1 MLHYDVT
8 RDDSSVAGCSSV
20 DADRGRRAA
29 VWHERS
35 RGEYLIVVCW
45 MEGVE
50 DLEAQ
55 LPPRHAEKDSNSA
68 EVARPPRR
76 KERQGKSP
84 RRRREAKRSQRR
96 PDDQEPLPTRRER
109 RQLLGQP
116 EHREP
121 SASTLETSD
130 TSPKTWDR
138 SRRAHFLHGPYQ
150 ATHFG
155 PKACILPNP
164 TSVMHIQDPASQRL
178 TWNKSPVNVLVIR
191 KIRDQ
196 SLLEPFKELCK
207 FLIEEKKLV
216 VYVEKKVAD
225 DATLSQD
232 KNFEAIGNKLCTF
245 REGTV
250 QHIVTKSPHFID
262 RNENGPFALCFTG
275 YDDIS
280 DCIDLIICLGG
291 DGTLLYAS
299 SLFQG
304 SVPPVMAFHL
314 GSLGFLMPFKFEA
327 YKTEVAKVFEGNA
340 AITLRSRL
348 KVKVVKDALQRTGRM
363 YVVEENGTVA
373 QAETDGDAGKV
384 TLQLQVLNEVVVD
397 RGPSSYLSN
406 VDLYLDGR
414 LITSVQGDGV
424 IVSTPTGSTAYAA
437 AAGASMIHPNV
448 PAIMITPIC
457 PHSLSFRPIV
467 VPAGVELMIT
477 LSPDARNTAWVSF
490 DGRKRQEIQHGDSIK
505 ITTSCYPVPSICC
518 HDLVYD
524 WFESLAECLHWNV
537 RKKQTQL
544 TDITDDS
551 DTET

>member
-1 MLHYDVT
+1 M
-8 RDDSSVAGCSSV
+8 DDLKTSPSSGSLAVSDGCTVQPSV
-20 DADRGRRAA
+20 DAG
-29 VWHERS
+29 
-35 RGEYLIVVCW
+35 
-45 MEGVE
+45 
-50 DLEAQ
+50 Q
-55 LPPRHAEKDSNSA
+55 LSESA
-68 EVARPPRR
+68 KPFKHTEHPV
-76 KERQGKSP
+76 KSP
-84 RRRREAKRSQRR
+84 RRRREGKRSLRR
-96 PDDQEPLPTRRER
+96 GSSHEQLPWEIER
-109 RQLLGQP
+109 RRLPGQH
-116 EHREP
+116 EHSEL
-121 SASTLETSD
+121 SNSMTD
-130 TSPKTWDR
+130 TVESSPK
-138 SRRAHFLHGPYQ
+138 RRAHFLHGPYP

-178 TWNKSPVNVLVIR
+178 TWNKPPVNVLVIR
-191 KIRDQ
+191 KIRDE
-196 SLLEPFKELCK
+196 SLVEPFKELCR
-207 FLIEEKKLV
+207 FLVEEKQMM
-216 VYVEKKVAD
+216 VYVERRVAD
-225 DATLSQD
+225 DASLSKD
-232 KNFEAIGNKLCTF
+232 EAFGSIRNQLCTF
-245 REGTV
+245 RE
-250 QHIVTKSPHFID
+250 
-262 RNENGPFALCFTG
+262 G

-314 GSLGFLMPFKFEA
+314 GSLGFLTPFKFES
-327 YKTEVAKVFEGNA
+327 YKTEVDKVFEGNA

-348 KVKVVKDALQRTGRM
+348 KVKVVKDMLQRPGQK
-363 YVVEENGTVA
+363 EQNGLLLHR
-373 QAETDGDAGKV
+373 QANPEAGKV

-406 VDLYLDGR
+406 VDLYLNGR

-448 PAIMITPIC
+448 PAIMVTPIC

-490 DGRKRQEIQHGDSIK
+490 DGRKRQEIQHGDCIK

-524 WFESLAECLHWNV
+524 WFESLAQCLHWNV
-537 RKKQTQL
+537 RKRQARL
-544 TDITDDS
+544 VDASDSS
-551 DTET
+551 DTEN

>member
-1 MLHYDVT
+1 ME
-8 RDDSSVAGCSSV
+8 SSESGPSSGPF
-20 DADRGRRAA
+20 AAPDRGTEQPSASHNQPSKHRE
-29 VWHERS
+29 H
-35 RGEYLIVVCW
+35 
-45 MEGVE
+45 
-50 DLEAQ
+50 
-55 LPPRHAEKDSNSA
+55 PP
-68 EVARPPRR
+68 
-76 KERQGKSP
+76 KSP
-84 RRRREAKRSQRR
+84 RRRHKGTRSQQRGVGH
-96 PDDQEPLPTRRER
+96 E
-109 RQLLGQP
+109 QLLWESERLRLPGQQ
-116 EHREP
+116 EHLEP
-121 SASTLETSD
+121 SGSASD
-130 TSPKTWDR
+130 TAESSPK
-138 SRRAHFLHGPYQ
+138 RRAHFLHGPYP

-178 TWNKSPVNVLVIR
+178 TWNKPPVNVLVIR
-191 KIRDQ
+191 KIRDE
-196 SLLEPFKELCK
+196 SLVDPFKELCR
-207 FLIEEKKLV
+207 FLVEEKQMM
-216 VYVEKKVAD
+216 VYVERRVAD
-225 DATLSQD
+225 DATLSKD
-232 KNFEAIGNKLCTF
+232 EAFGSIRNQLCTF
-245 REGTV
+245 RE
-250 QHIVTKSPHFID
+250 
-262 RNENGPFALCFTG
+262 G

-314 GSLGFLMPFKFEA
+314 GSLGFLTPFKFES

-348 KVKVVKDALQRTGRM
+348 KVKVVKDMLQRTGQQPSSR
-363 YVVEENGTVA
+363 ETQQQEHNGLLPHTHTNS
-373 QAETDGDAGKV
+373 EAGKV

-448 PAIMITPIC
+448 PAIMVTPIC

-490 DGRKRQEIQHGDSIK
+490 DGRKRQEIQHGDCIK

-524 WFESLAECLHWNV
+524 WFESLAQCLHWNV
-537 RKKQTQL
+537 RKRQERL
-544 TDITDDS
+544 ADVSDSS
-551 DTET
+551 DTEN

>member
-1 MLHYDVT
+1 MENSETSPTSAPL
-8 RDDSSVAGCSSV
+8 A
-20 DADRGRRAA
+20 APDRGMAQPSDHPGQLSESA
-29 VWHERS
+29 RS
-35 RGEYLIVVCW
+35 SKHREH
-45 MEGVE
+45 
-50 DLEAQ
+50 
-55 LPPRHAEKDSNSA
+55 P
-68 EVARPPRR
+68 AR
-76 KERQGKSP
+76 SP
-84 RRRREAKRSQRR
+84 RRRRDTKRSQRR
-96 PDDQEPLPTRRER
+96 GDGHEQLLWEIER
-109 RQLLGQP
+109 RRLPGQH
-116 EHREP
+116 EHLKP
-121 SASTLETSD
+121 SSSVTD
-130 TSPKTWDR
+130 TAESSPK
-138 SRRAHFLHGPYQ
+138 RRAHFLHGPYP

-178 TWNKSPVNVLVIR
+178 TWNKPPVNVLVIR
-191 KIRDQ
+191 KIRDE
-196 SLLEPFKELCK
+196 SLVEPFKELCR
-207 FLIEEKKLV
+207 FLVEEKQMM
-216 VYVEKKVAD
+216 VYVERRVAD
-225 DATLSQD
+225 DATLSND
-232 KNFEAIGNKLCTF
+232 EAFGSIRNQLCTF
-245 REGTV
+245 RE
-250 QHIVTKSPHFID
+250 
-262 RNENGPFALCFTG
+262 G

-314 GSLGFLMPFKFEA
+314 GSLGFLTPFKFES

-348 KVKVVKDALQRTGRM
+348 KVKVVKDMLQRTGQQSYSR
-363 YVVEENGTVA
+363 EQPPPQQEHNGLLPHRHTNS
-373 QAETDGDAGKV
+373 EAGKV
-384 TLQLQVLNEVVVD
+384 ALQLQVLNEVVVD

-448 PAIMITPIC
+448 PAIMVTPIC

-490 DGRKRQEIQHGDSIK
+490 DGRKRQEIQHGDCIK

-524 WFESLAECLHWNV
+524 WFESLAQCLHWNV
-537 RKKQTQL
+537 RKRQARL
-544 TDITDDS
+544 ADVSDSS
-551 DTET
+551 DTEN